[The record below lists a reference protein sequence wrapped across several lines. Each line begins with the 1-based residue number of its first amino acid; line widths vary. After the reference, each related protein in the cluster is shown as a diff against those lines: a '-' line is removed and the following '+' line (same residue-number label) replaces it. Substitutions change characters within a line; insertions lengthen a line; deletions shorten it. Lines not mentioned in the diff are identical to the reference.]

1 MENELPQFR
10 FNILRILDSVF
21 FVEEGYNPKPEDV
34 KINFGMGFHFDVE
47 EGWVQYNIRA
57 DFSAGEIEKQFVTGT
72 VVTKFAVDNLKSFTD
87 SDGSIMWPS
96 NALEVMFSIA
106 FTHMRA
112 LLAKNTAGTKFSQ
125 YIVPLVN
132 SRELFKQLMD
142 ADPNFEMV
150 EISEEN
156 VKNRIKTQSTK

>member
-1 MENELPQFR
+1 MENELPAFR

-21 FVEEGYNPKPEDV
+21 FVEEAYDPNPNDV
-34 KINFGMGFHFDVE
+34 KTNFGMGFHFDTE
-47 EGWVQYNIRA
+47 AGWVQYNIRA
-57 DFSAGEIEKQFVTGT
+57 NFSTDDTEKPFVTGT
-72 VVTKFAVDNLKSFTD
+72 VVTKFAVENLKSFTD
-87 SDGSIMWPS
+87 SDGSVIWPS

-142 ADPNFEMV
+142 ADPNFEAI
-150 EISEEN
+150 EISEQDA
-156 VKNRIKTQSTK
+156 KSKIKTQSAK